1 MHLLLAELALDAG
14 DKAAALEH
22 AKEAR
27 KLAYCDGPPDYTY
40 KVAYEEAGRML
51 ERMKAEG

>member
-1 MHLLLAELALDAG
+1 LLLAELALDAG